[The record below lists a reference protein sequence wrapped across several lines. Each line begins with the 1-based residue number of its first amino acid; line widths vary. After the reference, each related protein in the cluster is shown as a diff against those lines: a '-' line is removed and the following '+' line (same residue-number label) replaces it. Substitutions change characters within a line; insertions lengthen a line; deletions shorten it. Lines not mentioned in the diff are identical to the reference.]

1 MSLARVSVMGTVEKA
16 PETRFTTNQNV
27 PVCNLILR
35 VASSGKSTSG
45 QPSPTFMLRVNCWRN
60 LAASVS
66 EQVEAGQTVWVEG
79 RLILNSFQT
88 PEGLQKKSFEVE
100 ASQVVVIS
108 GGVNPVVPQAIT
120 GGPAATATMA
130 QQPASKQQPPAM
142 AAVSAPQASTGYDAF
157 DNADDIPF

>member
-35 VASSGKSTSG
+35 VASTGKSTSG
-45 QPSPTFMLRVNCWRN
+45 QPNPTFMLRVNCWRN
-60 LAASVS
+60 LAAAVS
-66 EQVEAGQTVWVEG
+66 EQVQAGQTVWVEG

-88 PEGLQKKSFEVE
+88 PEGVQKKSFEVE

-108 GGVNPVVPQAIT
+108 GAVNPVVAQAASAS
-120 GGPAATATMA
+120 GAAGS
-130 QQPASKQQPPAM
+130 PNSASKQQPAM
-142 AAVSAPQASTGYDAF
+142 AAVATSQASTGYDAF